1 MSKTIIEKIISR
13 ASGKDA
19 KVGERVWVK
28 LDLVAMRDF
37 GGPNVVLDFRKHF
50 PQRHVYDSKKVA
62 ITFDLHIP
70 PRNEKVAKN
79 QQILRG
85 FAAEEGVH
93 LFDIN
98 TGIGQHI
105 LLEHGLIKPG
115 SVVVGTDSHMN
126 LLGAVGSFATGVG
139 TTDIVSGLAL
149 GKLWFRVPPT
159 IKIILEG
166 RPQNGVL
173 PKDVILYLLKFFK
186 TDGLNYLAV
195 EFFGD
200 YVESLPLSGRITLA
214 SMITEMSGKIGF
226 IATDMRIKK
235 ELSFTEDIS
244 PDPDATYMKE
254 YRFDISKIEPL
265 IALPHSP
272 DNVVAV
278 SEVEGTQIDEVF
290 MGSCTNGR
298 EDDFRMARNIIKDRE
313 VKVRTI
319 AVPATHS
326 VMINLL
332 KEGIITDFAYAGIVI
347 PNPSCALCTTGH
359 PGILAP
365 GEKLLSTS
373 NRNYV
378 GKIGKGGLIHLV
390 SPLTAAASAVEGKI
404 TDPRRFL

>member
-28 LDLVAMRDF
+28 LDLVAMRHF

-195 EFFGD
+195 EFFGE